1 MLYSFLFETAGVA
14 VQGSQL
20 QNKRINAK
28 NAQKQRTM
36 KNWQNWACDMDVDVP
51 CYVTGVG
58 W

>member
-1 MLYSFLFETAGVA
+1 MRWHIYVVYVIFFFFETAGVA

-36 KNWQNWACDMDVDVP
+36 KN
-51 CYVTGVG
+51 
-58 W
+58 